1 MEGDAMSAVLEAPTL
16 LADEEAREALV
27 DVYYPDGESKP
38 KENAGED
45 PGASFSEEY
54 LADAEA
60 MRPRSGGFHEI
71 RLAPAR
77 QVEDSVGTRRP
88 AAEYSRT
95 PNETGTHPASRPLMQ
110 KEFDS
115 LYQTYARRVYR
126 QCYRMLG
133 NQEDAEDLT
142 QEVFLQLFRKA
153 STFRG
158 ESSFST
164 WLHRL
169 TINTVL
175 MQMRRFRRWRGSVTS
190 LDAVPVSDDGANEFP
205 TAASLLPAPAT
216 SPMDKINLDV
226 AIGKLSSGYKEIF
239 LLHDHEGYRHDEIA
253 KLLGISEGTS
263 KSQLHKARLRLRH
276 LVAGG
281 RSADVVSP
289 AIAAR
294 NRRPK
299 HRRFLPTGSVLQSA

>member
-1 MEGDAMSAVLEAPTL
+1 MSAVLEAPVFS
-16 LADEEAREALV
+16 ADEEGCETSTDVLVLDREPAFTDNAPGDSAGTLSEGYFAERRTVRRQSGGAHEVRLGPQREA
-27 DVYYPDGESKP
+27 
-38 KENAGED
+38 
-45 PGASFSEEY
+45 
-54 LADAEA
+54 
-60 MRPRSGGFHEI
+60 EI
-71 RLAPAR
+71 STATEPA
-77 QVEDSVGTRRP
+77 
-88 AAEYSRT
+88 AAEYSWT
-95 PNETGTHPASRPLMQ
+95 PTESGALPASRPLL
-110 KEFDS
+110 KEEFDS

-205 TAASLLPAPAT
+205 AAASLVPAPAT
-216 SPMDKINLDV
+216 SPMEKITLDV

-253 KLLGISEGTS
+253 RLLGISEGTS

-276 LVAGG
+276 LVGG
-281 RSADVVSP
+281 DRAPADSP
-289 AIAAR
+289 ASAVR
-294 NRRPK
+294 NRRAK
-299 HRRFLPTGSVLQSA
+299 RCRFSYPAPALHSA

>member
-1 MEGDAMSAVLEAPTL
+1 MEGDAMSAVLEAPVL
-16 LADEEAREALV
+16 SADEEGCETSTDVLV
-27 DVYYPDGESKP
+27 PHKGLAFTDNSSGDSEGR
-38 KENAGED
+38 
-45 PGASFSEEY
+45 FSEACF
-54 LADAEA
+54 ADRRAV
-60 MRPRSGGFHEI
+60 RRRSGGSHEAGLGPQREAEI
-71 RLAPAR
+71 SAATE
-77 QVEDSVGTRRP
+77 QA
-88 AAEYSRT
+88 AAEYSCVPT
-95 PNETGTHPASRPLMQ
+95 ESGALPMSPPLM
-110 KEFDS
+110 KEEFDS

-190 LDAVPVSDDGANEFP
+190 LDAVTVSDDGANEFP
-205 TAASLLPAPAT
+205 AAASLVPAPAT
-216 SPMDKINLDV
+216 SPMAKITLDV

-239 LLHDHEGYRHDEIA
+239 LLHDQEGYRHDEIA
-253 KLLGISEGTS
+253 RLLGISEGTS

-276 LVAGG
+276 LVGG
-281 RSADVVSP
+281 DRAQAESSASP
-289 AIAAR
+289 TR
-294 NRRPK
+294 NRRAK
-299 HRRFLPTGSVLQSA
+299 RCRFSYPASALRSA

>member
-1 MEGDAMSAVLEAPTL
+1 MSAVLEAPVIS
-16 LADEEAREALV
+16 ADEEASESLA
-27 DVYYPDGESKP
+27 DVHCPGGELTLKESDGEDS
-38 KENAGED
+38 D
-45 PGASFSEEY
+45 ASLNGGY
-54 LADAEA
+54 AADAEA
-60 MRPRSGGFHEI
+60 IRPRRCGLHDI
-71 RLAPAR
+71 NLAPQCEAKDLMATR
-77 QVEDSVGTRRP
+77 QP
-88 AAEYSRT
+88 ASEYAWT
-95 PNETGTHPASRPLMQ
+95 PNETETLPASRPLM
-110 KEFDS
+110 KEEFDS

-205 TAASLLPAPAT
+205 AAASLVPAPTT
-216 SPMDKINLDV
+216 SPMDRITLDV

-239 LLHDHEGYRHDEIA
+239 LLHDQEGYRHDEIA

-276 LVAGG
+276 LVAGN
-281 RSADVVSP
+281 RAVDAISP
-289 AIAAR
+289 AAAAR
-294 NRRPK
+294 SRRPK
-299 HRRFLPTGSVLQSA
+299 HRRFLAAAPALRSA